1 MPRALWSGAISF
13 GLVNAPVRMYTAIS
27 EHNVHFNMLRAK
39 DAERIHYR
47 KVAGSSGREV
57 PDDQIVKGYE
67 ISDGEYVTLTDE
79 EIAAAHVEGDKV
91 IEIHEFVPLEE
102 IDPIVFER
110 TYYLGPAEGAERVYA
125 LFAEALDSSGLVGI
139 ASFVFHDRD
148 QLAAVR
154 PKDGALLLSR
164 MYFADEIR
172 DEDGIL
178 PDRKRSVD
186 KKELKLATDLI
197 ERMQGSFDHSA
208 YHDRYRDRLMAI
220 IQKKRKGE
228 TITAPKV
235 EERKAPSDLMEALEA
250 SLSEAVGRSKARKP
264 AAASSSSAKKAPPK
278 KSGTAA
284 KPRKTTR
291 KKAAKSAGS

>member
-1 MPRALWSGAISF
+1 MPRALWSGSISF

-91 IEIHEFVPLEE
+91 IEIHDFVPFDE

-110 TYYLGPAEGAERVYA
+110 TYYLGPAEGAERVYSLLASA
-125 LFAEALDSSGLVGI
+125 LAESGLVGI

-148 QLAAVR
+148 HLACVR
-154 PKDGALLLSR
+154 EKDGALMLER
-164 MYFADEIR
+164 MYYADEIR
-172 DEDGIL
+172 DGDGIL
-178 PDRKRSVD
+178 PDRKRAVD
-186 KKELKLATDLI
+186 KRELKLAIDLI

-208 YHDRYRDRLMAI
+208 YHDRYRDRLKAI
-220 IQKKRKGE
+220 IDKKRKGE

-235 EERKAPSDLMEALEA
+235 EERKAPSDLMAALEA
-250 SLSEAVGRSKARKP
+250 EPVRRGRAQQEPKKAPAASRRKP
-264 AAASSSSAKKAPPK
+264 AAKA
-278 KSGTAA
+278 
-284 KPRKTTR
+284 RTR
-291 KKAAKSAGS
+291 KKPAEEAGSQVG